1 MANHA
6 LRLVWLGQAHLLS
19 GRPEVAIELAR
30 RALQDAEGRRERGQQ
45 AYALRLVA
53 DVAAQSEMPDVSTG
67 EATYRRALVLAQDL
81 GMQPLVAQ
89 CGASLERLHRRTSGE
104 GGS

>member
-1 MANHA
+1 
-6 LRLVWLGQAHLLS
+6 
-19 GRPEVAIELAR
+19 
-30 RALQDAEGRRERGQQ
+30 
-45 AYALRLVA
+45 VA